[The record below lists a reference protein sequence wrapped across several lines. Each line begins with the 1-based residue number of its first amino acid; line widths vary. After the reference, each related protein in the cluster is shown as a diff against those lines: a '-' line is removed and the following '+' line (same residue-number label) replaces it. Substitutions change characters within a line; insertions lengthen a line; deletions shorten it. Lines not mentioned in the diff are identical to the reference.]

1 MQIDDDVM
9 KARTYT
15 VDTDKE
21 RMQALCCQWGG
32 VSYYVECANVVNER

>member
-15 VDTDKE
+15 VDKYKE
-21 RMQALCCQWGG
+21 RMQALCCEGG
-32 VSYYVECANVVNER
+32 VAYYVGCSNVVKEW